1 MPARR
6 GVDGVTRGH
15 SAGQVPRAAAVL
27 DQPRPYAAANLLR
40 TVQRLGGQCVSRGGK
55 PCPSAAA
62 LSALLLAGA
71 LSAGCSDDDKSSL
84 SDQLGSYTDAG
95 DGCQQTVSAIAYA
108 DNTLRAAGQEQH
120 QEFDDAVRSNIAA
133 VAGTI
138 ALEIHDF
145 PTKGTLQQAR

>member
-1 MPARR
+1 
-6 GVDGVTRGH
+6 
-15 SAGQVPRAAAVL
+15 
-27 DQPRPYAAANLLR
+27 
-40 TVQRLGGQCVSRGGK
+40 
-55 PCPSAAA
+55 
-62 LSALLLAGA
+62 

-138 ALEIHDF
+138 SLEVRDF
-145 PTKGTLQQAR
+145 PSKKVLQQARHVADLADETSAIATKGEKRVRLLREYRREAAQLVIDCAAEVDGL